1 MGQSSEFS
9 LDPRLEK
16 ESLFVCKLEL
26 CELRMIND
34 QNYPWF
40 ILVPRLNNVRE
51 IYELSEFAR
60 GVLEREIFCI
70 SKALAGHFNAF
81 KTNIA
86 ALGNLVAQLHIHI
99 IIRYETD
106 KSWPEPVWGKFP
118 AAPYSRAQL
127 KERVEIVRK
136 LINS

>member
-9 LDPRLEK
+9 LDLRLEK
-16 ESLFVCKLEL
+16 QSLFVCKLEL

-51 IYELSEFAR
+51 IYELSEFPR

-118 AAPYSRAQL
+118 AAPYSRAQVQ
-127 KERVEIVRK
+127 ERVETVRK
-136 LINS
+136 LINL